1 MVFNFNIA
9 YSLRVS
15 RISGNHAVQV
25 LATLFLLHVS
35 YTKLLHVIITV
46 FSSTVIVYPDNF
58 TIKVWLYNGNVEFL
72 RGKYL
77 VLFILTL
84 LMFLQLS
91 VPYTLSL
98 ITIQWLLRVSHYR
111 VLFWV
116 QKLKLLFDAYTG
128 LYKTSHRYWTG
139 LLLVVRLVVLITFSL
154 NNQAINLFII
164 SIISFT
170 LLLCFCATRWVY
182 KSIINK
188 SSLFLTWEYYQHL
201 FYSIWLTINTH

>member
-9 YSLRVS
+9 YSSRVS
-15 RISGNHAVQV
+15 RISGNNAVQV
-25 LATLFLLHVS
+25 LATLFLLS
-35 YTKLLHVIITV
+35 YTKLLRVIITV
-46 FSSTVIVYPDNF
+46 FSSTVTVYPDNF

-84 LMFLQLS
+84 LMFLLLS

-116 QKLKLLFDAYTG
+116 QKFKPLFDAYTG
-128 LYKTSHRYWTG
+128 PYKTSHRYWTG
-139 LLLVVRLVVLITFSL
+139 LLLVVRLVVLITFS
-154 NNQAINLFII
+154 I
-164 SIISFT
+164 
-170 LLLCFCATRWVY
+170 
-182 KSIINK
+182 K
-188 SSLFLTWEYYQHL
+188 
-201 FYSIWLTINTH
+201 